1 MVNLRI
7 QKRYVC
13 ARGVVLVGR
22 RGEAREAG
30 STARRGA
37 GKDMRWIEGC
47 AKEIEKR
54 GVDGKTRRGEAR
66 RGKGKRMDQGI
77 SATRWITTLATNKEE
92 NVDYSTAPPHD
103 EATNYSTMQHA
114 RQGSTATKMNW
125 GTQQLR
131 IQTRITTT
139 TTTHPPTFCL
149 RPSPWERI

>member
-66 RGKGKRMDQGI
+66 QRQRQTNGSRSLGNWNDHDYGDEQG
-77 SATRWITTLATNKEE
+77 RDHRL
-92 NVDYSTAPPHD
+92 
-103 EATNYSTMQHA
+103 
-114 RQGSTATKMNW
+114 
-125 GTQQLR
+125 
-131 IQTRITTT
+131 
-139 TTTHPPTFCL
+139 
-149 RPSPWERI
+149 